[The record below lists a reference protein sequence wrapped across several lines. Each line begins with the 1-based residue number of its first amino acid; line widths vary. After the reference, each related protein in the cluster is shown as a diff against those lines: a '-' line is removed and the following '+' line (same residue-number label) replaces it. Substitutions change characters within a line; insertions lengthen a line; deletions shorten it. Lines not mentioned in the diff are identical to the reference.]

1 MATPLLEDLKTE
13 PILPTATISTEFE
26 TIINH
31 LTHSKNQ
38 VEKLE
43 KEIAEVKANWLKDQK
58 QHEQELAEQRSQ
70 EEIVRK
76 RDKETYDYEISLA
89 RKKSQDE
96 FEERK
101 TKWER
106 ELQSQKDQIEAE
118 RKELAEL
125 RKTVEKYPEEKDK
138 MVKEAVQTAE
148 RSLRQEHDQDK
159 KFLLQEH
166 KAETDLKN
174 AKIASLEAE
183 NGRQA
188 KEIESLRKSLDEV
201 SQKFQTVAVKAIEAT
216 RPEQKPAS
224 QS

>member
-1 MATPLLEDLKTE
+1 MADESTIPTKRATRTRKMATPLLEDLKTE

-138 MVKEAVQTAE
+138 M
-148 RSLRQEHDQDK
+148 
-159 KFLLQEH
+159 
-166 KAETDLKN
+166 